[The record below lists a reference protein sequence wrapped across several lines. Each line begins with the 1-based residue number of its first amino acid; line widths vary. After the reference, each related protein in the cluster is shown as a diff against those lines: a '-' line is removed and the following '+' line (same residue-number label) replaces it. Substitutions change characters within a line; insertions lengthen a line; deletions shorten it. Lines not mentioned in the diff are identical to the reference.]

1 MTVSTKTAET
11 VPQPMTDDAGLPLE
25 SLYRLTVEQYHALAR
40 EGILTD
46 DDPVELLEG
55 LLVCKMTKYRPHT
68 LATGLLR
75 DALAVIVAP
84 ECYVDAQEPG
94 TTSDSEPEP
103 DLLVVRGTRRDY
115 RDRQPG
121 PDEVVMVVEVAD
133 TTLRR
138 DRGVK
143 KRIYAAAGLSIYW
156 IVNLKERQIEVYTG
170 PTRRTKR
177 PTYAQRRD
185 YRPEETIPVVIDNT
199 EVGQIHVQEVL
210 P

>member
-1 MTVSTKTAET
+1 MAISIEIEEAIPESVADE
-11 VPQPMTDDAGLPLE
+11 AGIPPE
-25 SLYRLTVEQYHALAR
+25 SLYRLTVGQYHAMAHA
-40 EGILTD
+40 GILTD

-68 LATGLLR
+68 MATGLLR
-75 DALAVIVAP
+75 DALSDIVAP
-84 ECYVDAQEPG
+84 RCYVDAQEPV

-115 RDRQPG
+115 TDRQPG
-121 PDEVVMVVEVAD
+121 PEEVLLVVEIAD
-133 TTLRR
+133 TSLRR

-143 KRIYAAAGLSIYW
+143 KRIYAAAGLPLYW
-156 IVNLKERQIEVYTG
+156 IVNLKERKIEVYTG
-170 PTRRTKR
+170 PTGPTRR

-185 YRPEETIPVVIDNT
+185 YGLEQTVPVVIDNT
-199 EVGQIHVQEVL
+199 EVGRILVKDVL

>member
-1 MTVSTKTAET
+1 MAIGTRIVEPAPPPTKDEAE
-11 VPQPMTDDAGLPLE
+11 VPPE
-25 SLYRLTVEQYHALAR
+25 SFYRLTVEQYHAMTR
-40 EGILTD
+40 GGILTD

-68 LATGLLR
+68 LVTGLLR
-75 DALAVIVAP
+75 DGLSDVVAP
-84 ECYVDAQEPG
+84 GCYVDAQEPV
-94 TTSDSEPEP
+94 TTADSEPEP

-115 RDRQPG
+115 TDRQPR
-121 PDEVVMVVEVAD
+121 PEEVPMVVEVAD

-143 KRIYAAAGLSIYW
+143 KRIYAAAGVPVYW

-170 PTRRTKR
+170 PTGPSLR
-177 PTYAQRRD
+177 PTYAQRQD
-185 YRPEETIPVVIDNT
+185 YGPDDAVPVLIDGL
-199 EVGQIHVQEVL
+199 EVGRVLVRDVL

>member
-1 MTVSTKTAET
+1 MLDSGWEVHTMSVTA
-11 VPQPMTDDAGLPLE
+11 QPISAALPPSDALPDAPI
-25 SLYRLTVEQYHALAR
+25 YRLSVAQYHAMADKC
-40 EGILTD
+40 ILTD

-75 DALAVIVAP
+75 DALREIVAP
-84 ECYVDAQEPG
+84 GCYVDAQEPV

-103 DLLVVRGTRRDY
+103 DILVVRGTRRDY
-115 RDRQPG
+115 TDRQPG

-143 KRIYAAAGLSIYW
+143 KRIYAAARLPIYW
-156 IVNLKERQIEVYTG
+156 I
-170 PTRRTKR
+170 
-177 PTYAQRRD
+177 
-185 YRPEETIPVVIDNT
+185 
-199 EVGQIHVQEVL
+199 
-210 P
+210 

>member
-1 MTVSTKTAET
+1 MAVRTEIGDA
-11 VPQPMTDDAGLPLE
+11 VPQPMTEEDGIPRE
-25 SLYRLTVEQYHALAR
+25 SLYRLTVEQYHAMAGA
-40 EGILTD
+40 GILTD

-68 LATGLLR
+68 MTTGLLR
-75 DALAVIVAP
+75 DALSEIVSSW
-84 ECYVDAQEPG
+84 CYVDAQEPV

-115 RDRQPG
+115 TDRQPG
-121 PDEVVMVVEVAD
+121 PEEVVLVVEVAD

-156 IVNLKERQIEVYTG
+156 IVNLKERQVEFYTG
-170 PTRRTKR
+170 PTGPAQRS
-177 PTYAQRRD
+177 TYAQRRD
-185 YRPEETIPVVIDNT
+185 YGLGDTILVVIDDT
-199 EVGQIHVQEVL
+199 EVGRILVKDVL

>member
-1 MTVSTKTAET
+1 MTVSTQTGET
-11 VPQPMTDDAGLPLE
+11 VPQPTTDDAGLSLD

-68 LATGLLR
+68 MATGLLR
-75 DALAVIVAP
+75 DALAEIVAL
-84 ECYVDAQEPG
+84 EYYVDAQEPV

-115 RDRQPG
+115 TDRQPG

-143 KRIYAAAGLSIYW
+143 KRIYAAAGLPTYW

-170 PTRRTKR
+170 PTGRTKR
-177 PTYAQRRD
+177 PTYTQRQD

-199 EVGQIHVQEVL
+199 EVGRIRVQEVL